1 MPLQTGSSGRRG
13 CVECRMPAALLGQ
26 RETRTRR
33 SCRRQRRASSNRQR
47 PRAAEPQLASPS
59 GRAARLKDRGRG
71 FLSQDWRCIVQLL
84 LSDED
89 VMPDTYQLNSIRVLR
104 ACIIKTSG
112 EKLVQVHTQP
122 GAMRPRAPR
131 SRTQNAS
138 RVEKRM
144 IKNSMTELKTI
155 IFPQFST
162 CLK

>member
-1 MPLQTGSSGRRG
+1 MSHARRVTWAEG
-13 CVECRMPAALLGQ
+13 NADAAILPSPAPRLFQPA
-26 RETRTRR
+26 TT
-33 SCRRQRRASSNRQR
+33 
-47 PRAAEPQLASPS
+47 RAAEPQLASPS

-122 GAMRPRAPR
+122 GAKQPRAPR
-131 SRTQNAS
+131 SRAQNAS

-144 IKNSMTELKTI
+144 IGTVCPN
-155 IFPQFST
+155 
-162 CLK
+162 